1 MVPPVDAALL
11 ARPGPFWV
19 FAYGSLMWR
28 PGFRYLKVRPALLHG
43 YHRMFCVYSWVHRGS
58 QRRPGLVLG
67 LDRGG
72 CCRGRAYEIA
82 DGERPTVLE
91 YLYAREMPTAVYLPR
106 LRPIRLERD
115 RLTALTFIV
124 DRQSPQYAGGLS
136 PAEMAP
142 LIHHGVGQSG
152 ANPDYLRDAVAHMDE
167 LGIAAGGLKKLLRL
181 VERQPQR
188 E

>member
-1 MVPPVDAALL
+1 MVPAVDAALL
-11 ARPGPFWV
+11 DRPGPFWI

-28 PGFRYLKVRPALLHG
+28 PGVRHLQVQPALLQC
-43 YHRMFCVYSWVHRGS
+43 YHRGFYVYSWVHRGS

-106 LRPIRLERD
+106 LRPIRLEGD

-142 LIHHGVGQSG
+142 LIRHGFGQSG

-167 LGIAAGGLKKLLRL
+167 MGVPAGKLKGLLRL
-181 VERQPQR
+181 VEG
-188 E
+188 